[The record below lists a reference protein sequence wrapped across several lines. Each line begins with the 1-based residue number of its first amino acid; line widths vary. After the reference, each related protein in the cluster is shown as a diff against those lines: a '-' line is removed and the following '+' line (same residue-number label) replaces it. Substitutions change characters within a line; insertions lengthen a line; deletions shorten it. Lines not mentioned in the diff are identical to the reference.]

1 MSEQR
6 RRREIRRYQRV
17 CRLIDRLLDEG
28 RLEEAQRLNVE
39 ARKLFKRSYGQSDQ
53 DRSERPQ
60 RGR

>member
-39 ARKLFKRSYGQSDQ
+39 ARKLFKRLYGQSDQ